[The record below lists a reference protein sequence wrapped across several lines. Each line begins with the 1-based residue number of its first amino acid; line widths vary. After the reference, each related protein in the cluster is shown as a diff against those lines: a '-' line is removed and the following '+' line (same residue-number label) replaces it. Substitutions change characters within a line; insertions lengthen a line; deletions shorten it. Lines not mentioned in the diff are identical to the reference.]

1 MKLLRRLQQSAFK
14 RRRGRLNV
22 TSTSPQKPI
31 PGLKE
36 DLAFFFDLVAKHR
49 TSEYIFNE
57 HARVK
62 HMLLK
67 SGLDSGQ

>member
-1 MKLLRRLQQSAFK
+1 MNYYDGYSNRLLNDAREVK
-14 RRRGRLNV
+14 RDLNLAAE
-22 TSTSPQKPI
+22 TNSGSE
-31 PGLKE
+31 E
-36 DLAFFFDLVAKHR
+36 DLALFFDLVAKHR
-49 TSEYIFNE
+49 TSEYVFNE

>member
-1 MKLLRRLQQSAFK
+1 MNYYDGYSNRLLNDAREVK
-14 RRRGRLNV
+14 RDLNLAAE
-22 TSTSPQKPI
+22 TNSGSE
-31 PGLKE
+31 E

-49 TSEYIFNE
+49 TSEYVFNE

-67 SGLDSGQ
+67 SGPDSGQ

>member
-1 MKLLRRLQQSAFK
+1 MNYYDGYSNRLLNDAREVK
-14 RRRGRLNV
+14 RDLNLAAE
-22 TSTSPQKPI
+22 TNSGSE
-31 PGLKE
+31 E

-49 TSEYIFNE
+49 TSEYVFNE

>member
-1 MKLLRRLQQSAFK
+1 MNYYDGYSNRLLNDAREVK
-14 RRRGRLNV
+14 RDLNLAAE
-22 TSTSPQKPI
+22 TNSGSE
-31 PGLKE
+31 E

>member
-1 MKLLRRLQQSAFK
+1 
-14 RRRGRLNV
+14 V

-31 PGLKE
+31 PGLKKT
-36 DLAFFFDLVAKHR
+36 LPFFDLVAKHR
-49 TSEYIFNE
+49 TSEYVFNE

>member
-1 MKLLRRLQQSAFK
+1 MNYYDGYSNRLLNDAREVK
-14 RRRGRLNV
+14 RDLNLAAE
-22 TSTSPQKPI
+22 TNS
-31 PGLKE
+31 GAEE

-49 TSEYIFNE
+49 TSEYVFNE

>member
-1 MKLLRRLQQSAFK
+1 M
-14 RRRGRLNV
+14 
-22 TSTSPQKPI
+22 TSNLAAETNS
-31 PGLKE
+31 GSEE
-36 DLAFFFDLVAKHR
+36 DLAFFDLVAKHR
-49 TSEYIFNE
+49 TSEYVFNE

>member
-1 MKLLRRLQQSAFK
+1 MNYYDGYSNRLLNDAREVK
-14 RRRGRLNV
+14 RDLNLAAE
-22 TSTSPQKPI
+22 TNSGSE
-31 PGLKE
+31 E

-49 TSEYIFNE
+49 TSEYVFNE
-57 HARVK
+57 HAHVK

>member
-1 MKLLRRLQQSAFK
+1 MNYYDGYSNRLLNDAREVK
-14 RRRGRLNV
+14 RDLNLAAE
-22 TSTSPQKPI
+22 TNSGSE
-31 PGLKE
+31 E
-36 DLAFFFDLVAKHR
+36 DLAFFFDLVAKHP
-49 TSEYIFNE
+49 TSEYVFNE